1 MHVINVTLKL
11 KPEAVEPFL
20 KEVARH
26 KGEIAAHEPGCLQF
40 DVAQDKTDPL
50 VYIFYEVYADD
61 AALERH
67 SKSESLKQWFAAS
80 KDWAVAR
87 TVHHAVRK
95 STLR

>member
-1 MHVINVTLKL
+1 MHVINVTMKL
-11 KPEAVEPFL
+11 KPECVEPFL

-61 AALERH
+61 AALGRH
-67 SKSESLKQWFAAS
+67 RDSASLKQWFAAS
-80 KDWAVAR
+80 KDWTTER
-87 TVHHAVRK
+87 SVHHAVRTA
-95 STLR
+95 TLR